1 MRFNLNLATHP
12 YEDVRR
18 FYLKWLPL
26 LAALALITIALSV
39 RAYLTYVDGQKIED
53 QISQRRTQIDQLQK
67 EQMAA
72 QQTLN
77 LPENSGASHQAQFL
91 NDLFH
96 RKAFSWTQVMAD
108 LEKIMPAQ
116 VQVVSIRPELDADG
130 QLRFTL
136 EIATSHH
143 ESAIELVRR
152 MEGSPRFRESQ
163 IRTENYR
170 QDSAVGGEGSAEKKV
185 HVQIVALYI
194 P

>member
-18 FYLKWLPL
+18 FYMKWLPL
-26 LAALALITIALSV
+26 LAALALITIALTV
-39 RAYLTYVDGQKIED
+39 KAYLTYVDGRKIED

-116 VQVVSIRPELDADG
+116 VQVVSIRPELDARDLANAHTGHTNGRLVVESRDG
-130 QLRFTL
+130 V
-136 EIATSHH
+136 ED
-143 ESAIELVRR
+143 RR
-152 MEGSPRFRESQ
+152 HFARPGSVTDLHVFDLQDEVPED
-163 IRTENYR
+163 R
-170 QDSAVGGEGSAEKKV
+170 QDDQHENADFCRG
-185 HVQIVALYI
+185 
-194 P
+194 